1 MMTASPKTAAVQGY
15 WEHFPHDADVGLRGF
30 GPTREIAFTAAA
42 RGLTAAITD
51 PAAVEPKQRIQIT
64 ASAPDDEFLFIEWLN
79 ALIYEMA
86 TRRMLFSRFNV
97 QPTTGGISAEA
108 WGEPVDVE
116 RHQPAAEVKGATLTM
131 LEVKK
136 QPDGQW
142 RAQCVIDV

>member
-1 MMTASPKTAAVQGY
+1 MTTPLRSAAAGY

-30 GPTREIAFTAAA
+30 GPTRETAFAAAA

-51 PAAVEPKQRIQIT
+51 PTAVEPKQRIQIT

-86 TRRMLFSRFNV
+86 TRRMLFSRFDIK
-97 QPTTGGISAEA
+97 PLTGGIVAEA
-108 WGEPVDVE
+108 WGEPVDID

-136 QPDGQW
+136 QPNGQW